1 MLAVQRIWCRTPS
14 QYAKSWHS
22 PFRPIAAAWLLALL
36 AGPLIADPPTLEYL
50 FPAGG
55 ARGSRVTVECKG
67 KFDWPVQ
74 ADAPGLQVAVSD
86 QSGQVQISIPSDL
99 ATDRVWLRLYN
110 ASGASEPA
118 PFLISG
124 SAEVVESEPNDSPAQ
139 AQSDLNL
146 PVVVNGVLKGADAD
160 TFAIPLHAGQTLIA
174 ALDAH
179 SRLGSPIDA
188 VLQIANSQGIVL
200 ADNHDWLGLDP
211 QISYQAKSAGFY
223 LVRLF
228 GFLALPNQSIALQGG
243 NNCINRLSMTTG
255 PLITHAIPLAV
266 SEQSNIRVQLVGWNI
281 PEAPQISI
289 QTLGHPVFKNIVEV
303 EAPSELRTALDT
315 QQVMVIADEM
325 VGCARVRHVSMPVS
339 LVIDRPIDAPPV
351 EVDLP
356 HAITGRLKSPAQ
368 VDRYAIS
375 LKQGQQLLA
384 TVQSRTLG
392 LLPDPMLRLFDSAGK
407 QLAEVDDSA
416 GGRDAIMA
424 FTAPADGS
432 YVVAVLDRHQA
443 GGPKAYYLLTLRP
456 EQEDFELT
464 FSATSL
470 VVPAGEIGQ
479 LPGNVLR
486 RGAAG
491 PITLNL
497 EGLPEGM
504 TCEPVVSAVD
514 GETSKG
520 VTLKISGNSRSY
532 SGPIRVVGRMEQ
544 PRSLLRYATTPARLN
559 AALPYL
565 WLTVIAPTQ

>member
-1 MLAVQRIWCRTPS
+1 
-14 QYAKSWHS
+14 
-22 PFRPIAAAWLLALL
+22 LLVLL

-55 ARGSRVTVECKG
+55 ARGSHVTVECKG

-74 ADAPGLQVAVSD
+74 VDAPGLQVDVSD
-86 QSGQVQISIPSDL
+86 QSGQIQITIPSDL

-146 PVVVNGVLKGADAD
+146 PVVVNGVLKGADTD
-160 TFAIPLHAGQTLIA
+160 TFAVPLQAGQTLIA

-179 SRLGSPIDA
+179 TRLGSPIDA

-200 ADNHDWLGLDP
+200 ADNHDCLGLDP
-211 QISYQAKSAGFY
+211 QISFQAKSAGLY
-223 LVRLF
+223 LVRVF
-228 GFLALPNQSIALQGG
+228 GFLAQPNQSIALQGG
-243 NNCINRLSMTTG
+243 NNCVYRLSMTTG

-266 SEQSNIRVQLVGWNI
+266 NEPSNIPVQLVGWNI
-281 PEAPQISI
+281 PDAPHILM
-289 QTLGHPVFKNIVEV
+289 QTLGHPALKNMQEV
-303 EAPSELRTALDT
+303 EAPTELRTTLDT
-315 QQVMVIADEM
+315 QQVMVLADDM
-325 VGCARVRHVSMPVS
+325 VGGARVRQVSMPAS
-339 LVIDRPIDAPPV
+339 LFTDRPSDAPPV
-351 EVDLP
+351 EVNLP
-356 HAITGRLKSPAQ
+356 HAITGRLKNLAQ

-424 FTAPADGS
+424 FTAPTDGN

-443 GGPKAYYLLTLRP
+443 GGPKAYYLLTLRL
-456 EQEDFELT
+456 EQEDFELS
-464 FSATSL
+464 FLATSL
-470 VVPAGEIGQ
+470 VIPAGEIGQ
-479 LPGNVLR
+479 LPVNVLR

-497 EGLPEGM
+497 DGLPEGM
-504 TCEPVVSAVD
+504 TCEPVVSAID
-514 GETSKG
+514 GETSKS
-520 VTLKISGNSRSY
+520 VTLKISGNSKTY

-544 PRSLLRYATTPARLN
+544 PRSLLRHATTPARLN